1 MSDGRPSP
9 SSPIP
14 GRVSWWEVDHISG
27 RGVVA
32 YRGFLADRP
41 DLHLHHGFDG
51 WDGEAFDTPFRPHS
65 PGLAL
70 AEIEGLN
77 GHVVVDVAARAGD
90 EWDNNH
96 GADYRLWISIDP
108 VDSHLHVAS
117 GGQERL
123 GLQGLEVALASAGIG
138 RGVVSWQ
145 DNHAVDTLVGHDP
158 RFRRLVWVKP
168 HFIHPDEVAARLS
181 GGYVG
186 LKLHPSVDDYPAD
199 DPALDVY
206 MQAAAD
212 AGATVAVHSGPG
224 LADPA
229 RITRLASRFP
239 TVPVVLYHTFLG
251 LPWGRRRAIH
261 HAHDQPNLILETS
274 WCRSREVERMIHV
287 LGPDRVMF
295 GSDATVDG
303 PHHYASRNVQGVET
317 YKEGMVRIARHLGP
331 DAAHKVLSENAIKL
345 FRLNSA
351 H

>member
-1 MSDGRPSP
+1 MSDGRPP
-9 SSPIP
+9 PTNP
-14 GRVSWWEVDHISG
+14 VLSWWELDRFNE
-27 RGVVA
+27 RGIVA
-32 YRGFLADRP
+32 YRGPLADRRP
-41 DLHLHHGFDG
+41 LELHFGFDG
-51 WDGEAFDTPFRPHS
+51 WANEADDLPFRPHS

-70 AEIEGLN
+70 AEIEDLG
-77 GHVVVDVAARAGD
+77 GHLVVDMAVRAGD
-90 EWDNNH
+90 QWDNNH
-96 GADYRLWISIDP
+96 GADYRLWISLDP

-117 GGQERL
+117 AGQERM
-123 GLQGLEVALASAGIG
+123 GLQGLEIALASAGIG

-145 DNHAVDTLVGHDP
+145 DNHAVDALVGHDP

-168 HFIHPDEVAARLS
+168 HYIHPDEVAARLAA
-181 GGYVG
+181 GYVG

-206 MQAAAD
+206 LQVAAD

-224 LADPA
+224 PSDPA
-229 RITRLASRFP
+229 RITHLASRFP

-274 WCRSREVERMIHV
+274 WCRSREIERMVHTI
-287 LGPDRVMF
+287 GPERVMF

-303 PHHYASRNVQGVET
+303 PYHYTSRNVQGVET
-317 YKEGMVRIARHLGP
+317 YKDGMVRIARGLGT
-331 DAAHKVLSENAIKL
+331 DAARKVLSENAVKL

-351 H
+351 G